1 VKFTIIVVLSNVILI
16 AFILLGFFLP
26 FFALGPQSARI
37 FWQSAWPVA
46 VFFVLV
52 LLAMNLLYAAN
63 AGFARL
69 WEKED
74 WPALAR
80 YLEKQATER
89 GRYRPFDV
97 QLLVNIYT
105 RLSDKKA
112 LSDLENKVITANFP
126 PAEKFVLL
134 FGSNRLVR
142 KDYAGAVRF
151 FDRYLIGKNGKKGV
165 SGAAD
170 LAASFPRRESFW
182 IFWYSGFALF
192 LNSRYDAAAERFS
205 RLARIMEEPV
215 VAALAAWFLGQI
227 PAKTP
232 PEQHGEFTALAEE
245 TRKQVRRLLPK
256 RSVWDRKTKGVQDEN
271 YLASIAPYLRSTA
284 DWLYNPEYVFTDDDF

>member
-1 VKFTIIVVLSNVILI
+1 LKFAIIVVFSNVILL
-16 AFILLGFFLP
+16 AFVLFGFFLP
-26 FFALGPQSARI
+26 FFALGPQSAGI

-46 VFFVLV
+46 VFFFLI
-52 LLAMNLLYAAN
+52 LLAMNLFYAVN
-63 AGFARL
+63 GRFFRL
-69 WEKED
+69 LEKGD

-80 YLEKQATER
+80 CLEKRTIER
-89 GRYRPFDV
+89 GRYRSFDV
-97 QLLVNIYT
+97 QLLVNAYT
-105 RLSDKKA
+105 FLSDNEA
-112 LSDLENKVITANFP
+112 LSNLEKKVAAAISPLPEN
-126 PAEKFVLL
+126 FVLL

-151 FDRYLIGKNGKKGV
+151 FDRCLIGQDGKKGV

-192 LNSRYDAAAERFS
+192 LDSRYDAAAERFS
-205 RLARIMEEPV
+205 RLARIMQEPV

-227 PAKTP
+227 LTRTL

>member
-1 VKFTIIVVLSNVILI
+1 LKFTITVVLSNAILL
-16 AFILLGFFLP
+16 AFIIFGFLLPVFVPEPWNAGIFRL
-26 FFALGPQSARI
+26 SAR
-37 FWQSAWPVA
+37 AAA

-52 LLAMNLLYAAN
+52 MLAMNVLYAAN
-63 AGFARL
+63 AGFVRL

-80 YLEKQATER
+80 YLEKQAIER

-105 RLSDKKA
+105 LLSDKKA
-112 LSDLENKVITANFP
+112 LSDLENKVIAANSP

-151 FDRYLIGKNGKKGV
+151 FDRSLAGQNGTKYG
-165 SGAAD
+165 SNAAD
-170 LAASFPRRESFW
+170 LDVRFSRSESFW
-182 IFWYSGFALF
+182 IFWYSGLALF
-192 LNSRYDAAAERFS
+192 LASRYDAAAERFS
-205 RLARIMEEPV
+205 RLARLTEEPV

-232 PEQHGEFTALAEE
+232 PKQHGEFTALAEE
-245 TRKQVRRLLPK
+245 TRERVKRLLPK
-256 RSVWDRKTKGVQDEN
+256 RSVWDGKTKGVNDEN
-271 YLASIAPYLRSTA
+271 YLAGIAPYLRSTA
-284 DWLYNPEYVFTDDDF
+284 DWLYNPE